1 MKKVLLLTALLIVSI
16 VQAQRTVAECFE
28 KAKPYFATNECNNTG
43 LAWMEGVL
51 KLDPSNVEAKKIIK
65 NCDDIKF
72 NDAKAVLKSDISDG
86 KGKDVLSAM
95 IISHPEYDT
104 EEVNYLLAKAN
115 LEDGVS
121 HIVKKY
127 IEKAISYNPNNI
139 DYRWI
144 RVRCNMIMDGGRDS
158 FKQASKDLNFMIENG
173 ANSAKVYSTL
183 GLAEYQLGSLILRF
197 SPVKS
202 NDSYTDD
209 TSSEKSQRKEIIEQ
223 TIQHY
228 NKSKTNYQKGMEI
241 GKEDFKDNLYEIK
254 KIDKEIPELQ
264 EQLKKV
270 S

>member
-16 VQAQRTVAECFE
+16 AQAQRTIAECFE

-72 NDAKAVLKSDISDG
+72 NDAKAALKRDILDG
-86 KGKDVLSAM
+86 KGKDVLSGI

-115 LEDGVS
+115 LEDGAS

-127 IEKAISYNPNNI
+127 IEKAISFNPTNI

-144 RVRCNMIMDGGRDS
+144 RVRCSMIMGAS
-158 FKQASKDLNFMIENG
+158 SASYKQAVSDLNFMIENG
-173 ANSAKVYSTL
+173 IKTATVYSNL
-183 GLAEYQLGSLILRF
+183 GLAEYELGSAILRF
-197 SPVKS
+197 TEVKP

-209 TSSEKSQRKEIIEQ
+209 TSSEKGQRKSIIEQ
-223 TIQHY
+223 TILHY
-228 NKSKTNYQKGMEI
+228 NNSKKNYQKGLEI
-241 GKEDFKDNLYEIK
+241 NKEGFKENVFRIK
-254 KIDKEIPELQ
+254 EIDKEMPELL
-264 EQLKKV
+264 EQLKKM